1 MPMHDTI
8 ETLHPDPGQAGV
20 RLKAK
25 RYRQV
30 RAALLKV
37 IPDWPPG
44 VEIDKLPDVVR
55 PLLSTVRFR
64 DLSLEEFVHAV
75 RLDLEARGV
84 LERITDKFFTEVV
97 RSWAYRDDAVAPKG
111 TD

>member
-1 MPMHDTI
+1 MHDTI
-8 ETLHPDPGQAGV
+8 ETLHPDPDQAGV
-20 RLKAK
+20 RLKAR

-44 VEIDKLPDVVR
+44 VEIDDLPDVVR
-55 PLLSTVRFR
+55 PLLSKVRFR
-64 DLSLEEFVHAV
+64 DLPLEDCVHAV
-75 RLDLEARGV
+75 RLDLEARGI

-97 RSWAYRDDAVAPKG
+97 RSRAYRDDAAS
-111 TD
+111 D